1 MGDHV
6 RWRGLQ
12 LRMFGASGQSSELV
26 ELNESLVVEPNTQC
40 GNYLGGNIWGRGP
53 NQPQSSGDATGNRVR
68 KKMETTRLLMAS

>member
-1 MGDHV
+1 MNKAPVGDHV

-40 GNYLGGNIWGRGP
+40 RNYFGGEYLGEGP
-53 NQPQSSGDATGNRVR
+53 
-68 KKMETTRLLMAS
+68 